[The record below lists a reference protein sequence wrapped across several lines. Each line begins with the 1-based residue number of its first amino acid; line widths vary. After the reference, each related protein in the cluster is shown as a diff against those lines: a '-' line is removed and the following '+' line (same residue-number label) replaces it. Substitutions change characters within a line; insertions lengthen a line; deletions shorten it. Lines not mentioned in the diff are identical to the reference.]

1 MDPLVSVIIPTRERP
16 EKLRA
21 CLRCLSQQSAT
32 TPRFEVIVSLDG
44 PCEASRAV
52 CEQAWSGFETVL
64 VESPRQGIAVAKNG
78 AIERSRGRLLLLIN
92 DDILPDPGFVEAHA
106 RAHAEREASALGE
119 AMVLGHSPWVIP
131 EDADGGASLFDRLLA
146 HSSMVFFYD
155 QMISPEGVVLGERDR
170 DWGFRHAWNL
180 NLSVSSAL
188 AREVGGF
195 CPAIANCCYEDLE
208 FAWRVNRARDGGVPV
223 LFRPEALAPHDH
235 RYTPEGFL
243 ERERRLGYSAYGFAK
258 ASPAC
263 AREVFGLEIDGV
275 DELAYAARFLG
286 HEGRAEERLR
296 RAFESLSDLP
306 ASAIPAGEDGAKLLK
321 LLEQQQVMLR
331 RIVFRRGLI
340 EAAEGTVI
348 EGLFHP
354 SDGLS
359 TRSALL
365 GHAPA

>member
-1 MDPLVSVIIPTRERP
+1 MDPLVSVIIPTRGRP

-21 CLRCLSQQSAT
+21 CLRCLSGQHPS

-44 PCEASRAV
+44 ACEASRRV
-52 CEQAWSGFETVL
+52 CEEHWAGFDL
-64 VESPRQGIAVAKNG
+64 VPVEAPRQGIAVAKNW

-92 DDILPDPGFVEAHA
+92 DDILPEAGFVAAHA
-106 RAHAEREASALGE
+106 RAHAEREATGLGE
-119 AMVLGHSPWVIP
+119 AMVLGHSPWMVP
-131 EDADGGASLFDRLLA
+131 EDASLFDRLLA
-146 HSSMVFFYD
+146 QSSMVFFYD
-155 QMISPEGVVLGERDR
+155 QMITPEGVVLGERDR

-180 NLSVSSAL
+180 NLSVSASL

-208 FAWRVNRARDGGVPV
+208 FAWRVNGARDGGVPV

-235 RYTPEGFL
+235 RYTPKGFL
-243 ERERRLGYSAYGFAK
+243 ERERRLGYSAFGFAK

-275 DELAYAARFLG
+275 DELAYSARFLG

-296 RAFESLSDLP
+296 RAFGGLVELP
-306 ASAIPAGEDGAKLLK
+306 ASSIPGGEDGLKLLK

-340 EAAEGTVI
+340 EAGEGARI
-348 EGLFHP
+348 DGLFHP
-354 SDGLS
+354 SDGLP
-359 TRSALL
+359 TRSALA
-365 GHAPA
+365 GAASV

>member
-1 MDPLVSVIIPTRERP
+1 MDPLVSVIIPTRGRP

-21 CLRCLSQQSAT
+21 CLGCLSEQNAS
-32 TPRFEVIVSLDG
+32 TPRFEVVVSLDG

-52 CEQAWSGFETVL
+52 CELAWSGFDMVL
-64 VESPRQGIAVAKNG
+64 VESPRQGIAVAKNW

-92 DDILPDPGFVEAHA
+92 DDILPEPGFVEAHVL
-106 RAHAEREASALGE
+106 AHAEREDAGLGE
-119 AMVLGHSPWVIP
+119 AMVLGHSPWVVP
-131 EDADGGASLFDRLLA
+131 EDASLFDRLLA
-146 HSSMVFFYD
+146 QSSMVFFYD
-155 QMISPEGVVLGERDR
+155 RMITPEGVVLGERDR

-180 NLSVSSAL
+180 NLSVSAPV

-208 FAWRVNRARDGGVPV
+208 FAWRVNRAREGGVPV
-223 LFRPEALAPHDH
+223 LFRPEAIAPHDH

-243 ERERRLGYSAYGFAK
+243 ERERRLGYSAFGFAK
-258 ASPAC
+258 ASPEC

-296 RAFESLSDLP
+296 GAFGGLAEIASSLVP
-306 ASAIPAGEDGAKLLK
+306 EGETGMKLLK

-340 EAAEGTVI
+340 EAAEGAVI

-354 SDGLS
+354 SDGLPR
-359 TRSALL
+359 RSSLL